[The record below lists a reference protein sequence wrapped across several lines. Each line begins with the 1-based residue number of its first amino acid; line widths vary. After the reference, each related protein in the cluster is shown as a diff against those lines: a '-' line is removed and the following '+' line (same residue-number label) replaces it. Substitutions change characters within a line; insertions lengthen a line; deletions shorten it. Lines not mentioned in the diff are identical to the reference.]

1 MFYNND
7 PREMIKDPETGFMLE
22 DDNRKE
28 EKYIWSGKILDLCDL
43 PVEEYM
49 KPMTVIALGSVSPDT
64 GTTQYTLKFVI
75 DGVTVGQEK
84 IASGDAIPFNIAAE
98 KEGRNFLGWY
108 YGSTKYEE
116 GALMPSK
123 NLTLTA
129 KYECDVKF
137 VFVIDGV
144 EEEVSAYTVA
154 YNTVVTNIP
163 TTNKE
168 GYNFLGWEP
177 SVKNNV
183 IEHTIFKG
191 TFEPIVYKVTW
202 IGYVDGPIAQEYKY
216 NDVLIQ
222 PVNPEKEGYTFKNWD
237 KEIPTVVTSDI
248 QFNAVFEINKYQ
260 IVYIEEYN
268 GKKTQLSAFTL
279 DYGTTIPKHSIPSE
293 NGYTYSDW
301 KSDYTGTKVP
311 AFDIEYVSIKT
322 INSYTLSY
330 FVNGIGDSNAVNVVV
345 YEYMAPI
352 ENYTF
357 EKEGYYPVTSWD
369 GLPTHMPYN
378 DLKVYGST
386 EIMKFTVEF
395 VDEEGNVIKKAENV
409 IYGTIVESIL
419 PSDTVEFEY
428 TFDEN
433 DIIKVVKEDLTI
445 NVVKTKKQ
453 YIVTFVNNGVEEK
466 VSLEYG
472 VSINEYVEKTYVPEE
487 GYYREFTTTHE
498 TVPGSNEARVEI
510 VYKPNILTLSYSTTG
525 AGDKNINGEIK
536 VAFNDT
542 ILDKLPEG
550 ILEGYNFSGWFNGE
564 NKVTELDVMPN
575 NNVSV
580 NGTYEVIMLHVN
592 VKDGETVV
600 LSKDYAY
607 GTSISEVVNDNDVV
621 SYIAELDKNGY
632 VGTLNLNGVEVIKS
646 DLEFQIERT
655 EKEYVL
661 AFMNGETLISSALVK
676 FNSIIEYPEM
686 SGYTENG
693 VEFVFTWND
702 NSYDGKP
709 MPAMNVTI
717 VGNYVEKPTA
727 PIYFGCFKVAKSA
740 YTPDNTTQ
748 YFDES
753 KIGTEYYGSVD
764 IKDCFGT
771 GTSVMVPIIADPD
784 MKGMNAVQKR
794 NYLKIWTQPVA
805 FLLPADL
812 TEKYEVELLNGAN
825 INSWPN
831 YKTDNQIVNLMG
843 NEFKF
848 YVFYNEE
855 TLNPVATSET
865 LNYTLKLNEK

>member
-108 YGSTKYEE
+108 HGSTKYEE

-191 TFEPIVYKVTW
+191 TFESIVYKVTW

-248 QFNAVFEINKYQ
+248 QFNAIFEVNKYQ
-260 IVYIEEYN
+260 IVYFEEYN

-311 AFDIEYVSIKT
+311 AFDIEYVSIK
-322 INSYTLSY
+322 I
-330 FVNGIGDSNAVNVVV
+330 
-345 YEYMAPI
+345 
-352 ENYTF
+352 
-357 EKEGYYPVTSWD
+357 
-369 GLPTHMPYN
+369 
-378 DLKVYGST
+378 
-386 EIMKFTVEF
+386 
-395 VDEEGNVIKKAENV
+395 
-409 IYGTIVESIL
+409 
-419 PSDTVEFEY
+419 
-428 TFDEN
+428 
-433 DIIKVVKEDLTI
+433 
-445 NVVKTKKQ
+445 
-453 YIVTFVNNGVEEK
+453 
-466 VSLEYG
+466 
-472 VSINEYVEKTYVPEE
+472 
-487 GYYREFTTTHE
+487 R
-498 TVPGSNEARVEI
+498 
-510 VYKPNILTLSYSTTG
+510 
-525 AGDKNINGEIK
+525 
-536 VAFNDT
+536 
-542 ILDKLPEG
+542 
-550 ILEGYNFSGWFNGE
+550 
-564 NKVTELDVMPN
+564 
-575 NNVSV
+575 
-580 NGTYEVIMLHVN
+580 
-592 VKDGETVV
+592 
-600 LSKDYAY
+600 
-607 GTSISEVVNDNDVV
+607 
-621 SYIAELDKNGY
+621 
-632 VGTLNLNGVEVIKS
+632 
-646 DLEFQIERT
+646 
-655 EKEYVL
+655 KEY
-661 AFMNGETLISSALVK
+661 LI
-676 FNSIIEYPEM
+676 
-686 SGYTENG
+686 
-693 VEFVFTWND
+693 
-702 NSYDGKP
+702 
-709 MPAMNVTI
+709 
-717 VGNYVEKPTA
+717 
-727 PIYFGCFKVAKSA
+727 
-740 YTPDNTTQ
+740 
-748 YFDES
+748 
-753 KIGTEYYGSVD
+753 
-764 IKDCFGT
+764 
-771 GTSVMVPIIADPD
+771 
-784 MKGMNAVQKR
+784 
-794 NYLKIWTQPVA
+794 
-805 FLLPADL
+805 
-812 TEKYEVELLNGAN
+812 
-825 INSWPN
+825 
-831 YKTDNQIVNLMG
+831 
-843 NEFKF
+843 
-848 YVFYNEE
+848 
-855 TLNPVATSET
+855 
-865 LNYTLKLNEK
+865 KL